1 MADLMKFVQDEF
13 VTRKRFP
20 VLQLEILSLFSMKL
34 ERVKNKNSVLEL

>member
-34 ERVKNKNSVLEL
+34 EGEKQELSS